1 MNCKKIFLIAFLL
14 SAIHIPASTCL
25 ADVQFGDSGDE
36 VTEVQNIL
44 IQLAYMEGTAD
55 GIFGAVTED
64 AIKQFQTDNNLV
76 VDGIC
81 GAETLSMLENAL
93 QKNSAPVKN
102 FSAETTN
109 NLTRPAEPLQIGS
122 QGYEVRE
129 LQDMLIGLGY
139 LTGVADGDFGTVTE
153 NALKDFQLAVGLS
166 ATGIFDEQTFDL
178 LNNPETLSTGT
189 IPQDTGV
196 AEVGDIIKPGMH
208 GAGVEHIQQLL
219 INRGFLDGEVDG
231 WCGAATVAA
240 IRDFQY
246 SVGLAADGICG
257 ILTYAAL
264 ENAQYA
270 TEDTEWQ
277 KSVEEFP
284 KFKRTI
290 YVEATAYSPDDPHAG
305 PRTSSGTKV
314 RRGIIAVDPAV
325 IPLGTRVYIPDYG
338 EAVAEDT
345 GGAIK
350 GNRIDIAF
358 DTYEEA
364 INFGRQSLQIYI
376 IDD

>member
-81 GAETLSMLENAL
+81 SAETLSMLENAL